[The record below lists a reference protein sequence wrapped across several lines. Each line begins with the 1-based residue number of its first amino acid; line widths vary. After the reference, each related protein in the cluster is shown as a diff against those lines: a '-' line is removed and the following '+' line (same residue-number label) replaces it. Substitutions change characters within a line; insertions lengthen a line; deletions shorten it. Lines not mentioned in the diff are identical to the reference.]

1 MQVKTRVF
9 PGGPVVK
16 NPPPNAEDVGTI
28 SGQGTNIP
36 QAAGQLLSLQAST
49 RDRPVHHG

>member
-1 MQVKTRVF
+1 MQVKTRVV
-9 PGGPVVK
+9 PGGLVVK
-16 NPPPNAEDVGTI
+16 NPPPNAGDVGSI

-49 RDRPVHHG
+49 RDRPAHHG